1 MSHCAYCQATVSGY
15 RDNHWENVQENLWA
29 CKDCLEKIAVE
40 LLKSGDE
47 QYVAPAIRKVLLE
60 KYPELKKRAEA
71 IHKGADNA

>member
-1 MSHCAYCQATVSGY
+1 M
-15 RDNHWENVQENLWA
+15 A